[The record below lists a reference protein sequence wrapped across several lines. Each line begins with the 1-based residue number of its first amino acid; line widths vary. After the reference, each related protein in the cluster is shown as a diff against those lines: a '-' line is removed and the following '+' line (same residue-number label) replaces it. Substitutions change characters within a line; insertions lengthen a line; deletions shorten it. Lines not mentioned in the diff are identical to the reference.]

1 MKAKIITAVLFGLVL
16 SACSKNESNSNTQPA
31 DYAETR
37 DALIQNRA
45 NDSLA
50 GDSIDSANGPTAM
63 PPQEKRPDTEP

>member
-1 MKAKIITAVLFGLVL
+1 MKTKIMTAVLFGMVL

-45 NDSLA
+45 SDSLA

>member
-1 MKAKIITAVLFGLVL
+1 MKTKIMTAVLFGMVL